1 MTMNFDSKGA
11 LVSLN
16 APSVRSGASNDFSF
30 NLQRGAAG
38 LDISVRGRSLDGT
51 QLARRGSSN
60 GKSASGRADSAFGEE
75 PFRIAAR
82 LDRVALRN
90 GVAIAP
96 FALDITGVADRPAT
110 MTLSGS
116 TGRGGAIAGTV
127 APAGSDR
134 RLALTVA
141 DAGTLARGLFGFAS
155 MKNGKLDLEATLH
168 GSAAVAAADDDTTND
183 YEGTATLT
191 DFRLLNQPF
200 LARLFSA
207 GSLIG
212 FGNLLQGGGIAI
224 DELKIPFSANNGVFG
239 IHDARATGPAIG
251 ISADGYLDRPKNEIA
266 LKGTLVPLFGINSM
280 LGIIPGLGNL
290 LVSKPGEG
298 IIGMVYTVS
307 GNADE
312 PKVTI
317 NPLSLAFPGITRR
330 IMEGKMPEA
339 ANAPSNNP
347 PAPVVV
353 TPESPGVKSDMPK
366 P

>member
-1 MTMNFDSKGA
+1 MTMNFDSKGT

-30 NLQRGAAG
+30 DLQRGAAG
-38 LDISVRGRSLDGT
+38 LDITVRGRSLDGT
-51 QLARRGSSN
+51 QLARRGSSTARS
-60 GKSASGRADSAFGEE
+60 GSGRSDATPDE
-75 PFRIAAR
+75 PFRISAR

-96 FALDITGVADRPAT
+96 FALDLTGVADRPAT
-110 MTLSGS
+110 MTLNGS
-116 TGRGGAIAGTV
+116 TGKGGVIAGSIV
-127 APAGSDR
+127 PAGGDR
-134 RLALTVA
+134 RLILTA
-141 DAGTLARGLFGFAS
+141 GDAGTLARGLFGFAS
-155 MKNGKLDLEATLH
+155 MKNGKLDLQATLH
-168 GSAAVAAADDDTTND
+168 GSAATLAADDDITED
-183 YEGTATLT
+183 YGGTISLK
-191 DFRLLNQPF
+191 DFRVLNQPF

-212 FGNLLQGGGIAI
+212 YSNLLQGGGIAV
-224 DELKIPFSANNGVFG
+224 DELKVPFSANNGVFG
-239 IHDARATGPAIG
+239 INDARATGPAIG
-251 ISADGYLDRPKNEIA
+251 ISADGYLDRPKNELA
-266 LKGTLVPLFGINSM
+266 LKGTLVPLFGINSV

-312 PKVTI
+312 PKVTV

-330 IMEGKMPEA
+330 IWEGKMPEA
-339 ANAPSNNP
+339 ANAPSNAP

-353 TPESPGVKSDMPK
+353 TPENPGAKSDMPK